1 MTTRGRCQVENSLKL
16 NSRQLHAACDAWLS
30 GGSLG
35 LGLWLSRH
43 KPHFVARDYAELIAR
58 VRAELNDDT
67 DYSQAPLAHNQERV
81 KGNA

>member
-1 MTTRGRCQVENSLKL
+1 MTTHGRRQVESSIKL
-16 NSRQLHAACDAWLS
+16 TPRQLHAACDTWLS

-58 VRAELNDDT
+58 VRAELKDDT
-67 DYSQAPLAHNQERV
+67 NYSQAPRAAPLAQ
-81 KGNA
+81 